1 MFHPIYINL
10 LNLLYIVMIDESAA
24 KYFGECQEIH
34 LATQGLGLVEPAAN
48 FARIRPPGAGDSIGN
63 RAQLG
68 LGSPSPPLIWLE
80 SDVYHRLIAGLAL
93 ASLAAAPA
101 PAQTKVAAQAKPSRA
116 PAAAAAQPIPRAT
129 FLANM
134 DVEFRKMDADRNAIV
149 TRAEVERFQRA
160 AAVLR
165 AQARLR
171 ARFAELDSDRNG
183 QLSLAEF
190 GRLQGA
196 APAANASPLL
206 SRFDLN
212 RDNNISLVE
221 YRTGTLANFDRLDV
235 DKDGIVSA
243 AEMKAGGIGN

>member
-1 MFHPIYINL
+1 M
-10 LNLLYIVMIDESAA
+10 
-24 KYFGECQEIH
+24 
-34 LATQGLGLVEPAAN
+34 
-48 FARIRPPGAGDSIGN
+48 
-63 RAQLG
+63 
-68 LGSPSPPLIWLE
+68 
-80 SDVYHRLIAGLAL
+80 YHRLFAAL
-93 ASLAAAPA
+93 AVASLPAAQAG
-101 PAQTKVAAQAKPSRA
+101 AQTKVAAQAKPT
-116 PAAAAAQPIPRAT
+116 AAAAAQPIPRAT

-134 DVEFRKMDADRNAIV
+134 DAEFRKMDADRNGII

-183 QLSLAEF
+183 QISLAEF

-196 APAANASPLL
+196 PPAANATPLL
-206 SRFDLN
+206 TRFDLN
-212 RDNNISLVE
+212 RDNSVSLVE